1 MAQAKTLINEL
12 LVEVFNQILSI
23 EADVLKEKG
32 VKLSMTE
39 VHVLEAIRNTDVP
52 TMGNV
57 AHRLRITLGTLTT
70 SVNVLVK
77 KEFVSRHRDEND
89 RRKVYLTLNPSALEV
104 LKVHD
109 MFHEDMISAIIDD
122 LKIDEDEVLLKSL
135 ENISDYFKNKY
146 WSK

>member
-1 MAQAKTLINEL
+1 MAHAKELINEL
-12 LVEVFNQILSI
+12 LVEVFNQILNI

-39 VHVLEAIRNTDVP
+39 IHVLEAIRNTDVP
-52 TMGNV
+52 TMGNI

-77 KEFVSRHRDEND
+77 KEFVTRYREEHD
-89 RRKVYLTLNPSALEV
+89 RRKVYLKLNRSAKEA

-109 MFHEDMISAIIDD
+109 SFHEDMISSIMDD
-122 LKIDEDEVLLKSL
+122 LKLDEDKVLIKSL
-135 ENISDYFKNKY
+135 ENITDYFKNKY
-146 WSK
+146 

>member
-1 MAQAKTLINEL
+1 MAKAKELINEL

-23 EADVLKEKG
+23 ESVTLKEKG

-39 VHVLEAIRNTDVP
+39 VHVLEAIRNTEVP

-57 AHRLRITLGTLTT
+57 AQKLRITLGTLTT

-77 KEFVSRHRDEND
+77 KEYVKRYRDEDD
-89 RRKVYLTLNPSALEV
+89 RRKVYLTLTESALATLEI
-104 LKVHD
+104 HD
-109 MFHEDMISAIIDD
+109 MFHEEMISSLIED
-122 LKIDEDEVLLKSL
+122 LKLDEDEVLIKSL

-146 WSK
+146 

>member
-1 MAQAKTLINEL
+1 MAQAKRLINEL

-23 EADVLKEKG
+23 ESEVLKEKG

-39 VHVLEAIRNTDVP
+39 VHVLEAIRNTEIP

-57 AHRLRITLGTLTT
+57 AQRLRITLGTLTT

-77 KEFVSRHRDEND
+77 KGFVSRYRDEND
-89 RRKVYLTLNPSALEV
+89 RRKVYLTLEESALEV

-109 MFHEDMISAIIDD
+109 VFHDEMISSIIDD
-122 LKIDEDEVLLKSL
+122 LKIDEDEVLVKSL
-135 ENISDYFKNKY
+135 ENISNYFKNKY
-146 WSK
+146 